1 MSVPQGKRKQSRFE
15 AQHHFFKLRDEVT
28 MLMLNDFGF
37 SYEKNQAKIDKY
49 KDMHRNCENV
59 DYIVEKW
66 QRKSDAFNK
75 WFIDKECDAVLAILR
90 KIESEFTF
98 GNSIYPSETPA
109 KLFEFIKRRKH
120 INAAIGACYTLK
132 QELQYIIRVLPVDLN
147 KFTRFSDAIDYQIA
161 LYKGVRQADN
171 RMIKPKKFKTDI
183 TLTSQVSN
191 ILDNIAAIA
200 SIMTKYFQGSL

>member
-1 MSVPQGKRKQSRFE
+1 
-15 AQHHFFKLRDEVT
+15 

-109 KLFEFIKRRKH
+109 KL
-120 INAAIGACYTLK
+120 
-132 QELQYIIRVLPVDLN
+132 
-147 KFTRFSDAIDYQIA
+147 
-161 LYKGVRQADN
+161 
-171 RMIKPKKFKTDI
+171 
-183 TLTSQVSN
+183 
-191 ILDNIAAIA
+191 
-200 SIMTKYFQGSL
+200 